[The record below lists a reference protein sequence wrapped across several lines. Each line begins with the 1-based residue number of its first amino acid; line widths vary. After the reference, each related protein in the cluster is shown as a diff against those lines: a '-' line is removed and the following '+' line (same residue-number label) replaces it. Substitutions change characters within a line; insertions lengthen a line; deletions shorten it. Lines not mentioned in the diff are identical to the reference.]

1 MNLAASDAIILHHRD
16 YGESDRIVT
25 FLTPEEGICKGF
37 ARNARASRKRFGP
50 ALESFAQVHLQ
61 YSTPKGGEFLSLRDA
76 ELIDLRIGLRRDLQA
91 LALAAYG
98 CELVEALGG
107 GHGHP
112 EIFTLLAAY
121 LDHLASAGPTPE
133 ARLLLE
139 VRLLF
144 HSGYAPHLQHCAA
157 CFGPLPAT
165 FSFSAAAGGSLC
177 PACAP
182 PGLLSVSL
190 GTIGTLSR
198 LARTPLEAFS
208 GFHFGER
215 TLSEGGR
222 ILSDA
227 LRQLLTK
234 PLKSLAFLEEMQT
247 SILPSP

>member
-1 MNLAASDAIILHHRD
+1 MNLHASDAIILHHHN

-50 ALESFAQVHLQ
+50 ALESFAQCRMH
-61 YSTPKGGEFLSLRDA
+61 YTTAKSGELLSLREA
-76 ELIDLRIGLRRDLQA
+76 ELIDLRVGLRTDLQR

-112 EIFTLLAAY
+112 EIFALLAAY
-121 LDHLASAGPTPE
+121 LDHLASAGATPE

-139 VRLLF
+139 IRLLF
-144 HSGYAPHLQHCAA
+144 HSGYAPHLLHCAT
-157 CFGPLPAT
+157 CFGPLPAA
-165 FSFSAAAGGSLC
+165 FSFSAGRGGSLC
-177 PACAP
+177 PTCAP
-182 PGLLSVSL
+182 PGLLPVSL

-198 LARTPLEAFS
+198 LARTPIEAFD
-208 GFHFGER
+208 GFHFGAR
-215 TLSEGGR
+215 TLSEGGK

-227 LRQLLTK
+227 LRQHLTK
-234 PLKSLAFLEEMQT
+234 PLKSLTFLEEMQVE
-247 SILPSP
+247 

>member
-1 MNLAASDAIILHHRD
+1 MNLHASDAIILHHRD

-25 FLTPEEGICKGF
+25 FLTPENGICKGF

-50 ALESFAQVHLQ
+50 ALESFASVRLH
-61 YSTPKGGEFLSLRDA
+61 YSTAKGGEFLSLRDA
-76 ELIDLRIGLRRDLQA
+76 ELLDLRVGLRTDLQR

-112 EIFTLLAAY
+112 EIFALLAAY
-121 LDHLASAGPTPE
+121 LDHLSSAGATPE

-144 HSGYAPHLQHCAA
+144 HSGYAPHLLHCAE
-157 CFGPLPAT
+157 CFGPLPES
-165 FSFSAAAGGSLC
+165 FSFSAEQGGSLC

-182 PGLLSVSL
+182 PGLLPVSL

-198 LARTPLEAFS
+198 LARTPIEAFS

-215 TLSEGGR
+215 TLNEGGK
-222 ILSDA
+222 ILRDA
-227 LRQLLTK
+227 LRLHLTR
-234 PLKSLAFLEEMQT
+234 PLKSLTFLETIQPED
-247 SILPSP
+247 L

>member
-50 ALESFAQVHLQ
+50 ALESFAQVRLH
-61 YSTPKGGEFLSLRDA
+61 YSAAKGEFLSLRDA
-76 ELIDLRIGLRRDLQA
+76 ELIDLRIGLRADLQR

-98 CELVEALGG
+98 SELVEALGG

-112 EIFTLLAAY
+112 EIFALLAAY
-121 LDHLASAGPTPE
+121 LDHLASAGATPE

-144 HSGYAPHLQHCAA
+144 HSGYAPHLLHCAT
-157 CFGPLPAT
+157 CFGPLPAI
-165 FSFSAAAGGSLC
+165 FSFSAEAGGSLC

-182 PGLLSVSL
+182 RGLLSVSL

-198 LARTPLEAFS
+198 LARTPIEAFS

-215 TLSEGGR
+215 TLSEGGK

-227 LRQLLTK
+227 LRLHLTK
-234 PLKSLAFLEEMQT
+234 PLKSLAFLEEMQA
-247 SILPSP
+247 SNS

>member
-1 MNLAASDAIILHHRD
+1 MKITASDAIILHHCN

-37 ARNARASRKRFGP
+37 ARNARASRIRFGP
-50 ALESFAQVHLQ
+50 ALETFAQVRLH
-61 YSTPKGGEFLSLRDA
+61 YSVPRNGELLSLREAD
-76 ELIDLRIGLRRDLQA
+76 LIDLRVGLRRDLQS

-112 EIFTLLAAY
+112 EIYALLAAY
-121 LDHLASAGPTPE
+121 LDHLASAGATPE

-139 VRLLF
+139 IRLLF

-165 FSFSAAAGGSLC
+165 FAFSAAKGGSLC
-177 PACAP
+177 PNCAP
-182 PGLLSVSL
+182 PGLIAVSI

-198 LARTPLEAFS
+198 LARTPIEAFAD
-208 GFHFGER
+208 FHFGER
-215 TLSEGGR
+215 TLSEGGK
-222 ILSDA
+222 ILSDS
-227 LRQLLTK
+227 LRLHLTK
-234 PLKSLAFLEEMQT
+234 PLKSLIFLEELQVK
-247 SILPSP
+247 